1 MAKKSKLIRN
11 AKRQAEVKRQAPKRE
26 ELRKRS
32 VDIKLTL
39 EERMEARAQLA
50 QLPRDGS
57 ATRVRNRCLITGRPR
72 AFSRRLGISRNMVR
86 ELAHQAVLPGCRK
99 ASW

>member
-11 AKRQAEVKRQAPKRE
+11 AKRQAEVKRQATKRR
-26 ELRKRS
+26 ELRLRS

>member
-11 AKRQAEVKRQAPKRE
+11 AKRQAEVQRQAGKRQ